1 MRERLLRTGLNDSY
15 DHKWGR
21 KKPNQRFNVDQTPM
35 PFVINAKSTYEEIQK
50 NHQEKIWYRNQGLV
64 LIEDNVRCKC

>member
-50 NHQEKIWYRNQGLV
+50 NHQEKI
-64 LIEDNVRCKC
+64 